1 MIFSVIV
8 PFLNEELFIEH
19 CIRSLLNQK
28 FDKAMYELIF
38 IDNGSIDRSA
48 EIVRKNTTIKLLHE
62 PRQDPYL
69 ARNRGIGIAQGQYL
83 AFTDAD
89 CLIDDY
95 WLAELKHGLEKL
107 NADIVLGRLLYPSPT
122 SIFMKSY
129 EHYYHTKIAYLFQH
143 KIRECYY
150 GHAGNMA
157 IRASVFD
164 SVGLFSGM
172 PIVGDTE
179 IIHKLL
185 QRHPKAT
192 VGYAPEAQVIHA
204 EVRHFGQCL
213 YKLFE
218 CGQYSQTYS
227 KGGLYRP
234 LQFGERFQVLKT
246 CMADYQ
252 YTSGM
257 SLTLAGT
264 LLMGY
269 LSFEAGRG
277 VRRLHAMFSRGAGNG
292 DAL

>member
-1 MIFSVIV
+1 
-8 PFLNEELFIEH
+8 
-19 CIRSLLNQK
+19 
-28 FDKAMYELIF
+28 MYELIF
-38 IDNGSIDRSA
+38 IDNGSIDRSV
-48 EIVRKNTTIKLLHE
+48 EIVRKYTTIKLLYE
-62 PRQDPYL
+62 PRRDPYL
-69 ARNRGIGIAQGQYL
+69 ARNRGIETAQGQYL

-89 CLIDDY
+89 CLIDCH

-122 SIFMKSY
+122 SIFLKSY

-143 KIRECYY
+143 KIRQCYF

-164 SVGLFSGM
+164 AVGLFSGM

-185 QRHPKAT
+185 QQDPKAT
-192 VGYAPEAQVIHA
+192 IGYAPEAQVVHA

-218 CGQYSQTYS
+218 CGQHSETYS
-227 KGGLYRP
+227 KCGLYRP
-234 LQFGERFQVLKT
+234 LHFGERFQVLKT
-246 CMADYQ
+246 CIADYQ
-252 YTSGM
+252 YDSGM
-257 SLTLAGT
+257 ILTLAGT

-277 VRRLHAMFSRGAGNG
+277 VRRLRRHILPRRQGNG

>member
-8 PFLNEELFIEH
+8 PFLNEELFIED
-19 CIRSLLNQK
+19 CIHSLLNQK
-28 FDKAMYELIF
+28 FDKYRYELIF
-38 IDNGSIDRSA
+38 IDNGSIDRST
-48 EIVRKNTTIKLLHE
+48 EIIRKYTTIKLLHE
-62 PRQDPYL
+62 PRRDPYL
-69 ARNRGIGIAQGQYL
+69 ARNRGIETAQGQYL

-95 WLAELKHGLEKL
+95 WLAELQHGLEGL

-122 SIFMKSY
+122 SIFVKGY

-143 KIRECYY
+143 KIRQCYY

-164 SVGLFSGM
+164 AVGLFSGM

-185 QRHPKAT
+185 QQDPNAT
-192 VGYAPEAQVIHA
+192 IGYAPRAQVVHA

-218 CGQYSQTYS
+218 CGQHSETYGKCS
-227 KGGLYRP
+227 HYRP
-234 LQFGERFQVLKT
+234 LHFGERFQVLKT
-246 CMADYQ
+246 CLADSQ
-252 YTSGM
+252 YDSGEI
-257 SLTLAGT
+257 LTLAGT
-264 LLMGY
+264 LLLGY
-269 LSFEAGRG
+269 LSFAAGRG
-277 VRRLHAMFSRGAGNG
+277 VRRLHAMFSHGPRAR
-292 DAL
+292 